1 MRVEGKGNFG
11 VNFASPST
19 NSFRRGESMGKSL
32 VIVESPAKA
41 NTINKFLGSDFIVKA
56 SVGHVKDLPEK
67 ELGVDIEHD
76 FEPRYV
82 TIRGRG
88 RIIKELKRVSQNVG
102 TIYLAPDPDREGEAI
117 AWHVAEELK
126 DRGKR
131 IYRVLVNEI
140 TKKAVLDAIKNPG
153 QLQRSKYEAQ
163 QARRILDRLVGY
175 QISPL
180 LWDKVRRGLSAGRVQ
195 SVAVRIICER
205 EREVNTFIP
214 KEYWTITARLKK
226 PSSEDTFEAKLTK
239 VKGEKADISTEAMV
253 KGIVQELEGADYVVS
268 RVERK
273 ERKRYALPP
282 FVTSKLQ
289 QEAARKLRFSAKK
302 TMMVAQRLY
311 EGIELG
317 AEGSVGLITYMRT
330 DSTRVSEEALKEVR
344 NYIGQRFGAPF
355 LPDKPIRY
363 RSKKGAQEAH
373 EAIRPTSIELRPER
387 VVPSLD
393 KDQRS
398 LYQLIWD
405 RFVASQMMPA
415 LFDQTTV
422 EVEARNCVFT
432 VTGSVQRFQGFMALY
447 VEGEDEDKEVD
458 GKKAGLP
465 ELQKGEHLTLLSLSP
480 EQHFTQPPPR
490 FSEATLV
497 KELEERGIG
506 RPSTYATIL
515 STIQDKDYVRLE
527 MGRFIPTELGLLVTD
542 LLVESFPHILDVAF
556 TARMEDKLDKIEEE
570 RVGWVRVLRQ
580 FYGPFSKSVER
591 AKMTMRDVKR
601 GGETTDILCD
611 VCGNPMVIKWGKMGQ
626 FLACSA
632 YPQCKNTKDFSR
644 DGEGRV
650 VIETHEETEQ
660 RCDRCGHPMV
670 VKNGKFGK
678 FLACSEYPRCQATKP
693 LTLGI
698 PCPSD
703 GCGGELVEKRTRKGR
718 VFYGCSNF
726 PRCQF
731 ATWGRPIREQCPRC
745 GAPFLIEKSSR
756 RGEVTL
762 HCVKDGCKYRG
773 KAPQ

>member
-11 VNFASPST
+11 VDFASPST

-32 VIVESPAKA
+32 VVVESPAKA
-41 NTINKFLGSDFIVKA
+41 NTINKFLGSGFIVKA

-226 PSSEDTFEAKLTK
+226 LSSEDAFEAKLAK

-273 ERKRYALPP
+273 ERKRYAPPP
-282 FVTSKLQ
+282 FITSKLQ

-317 AEGSVGLITYMRT
+317 AAGSVGLITYMRT
-330 DSTRVSEEALKEVR
+330 DSTRVSEGALKEVR
-344 NYIGQRFGAPF
+344 NYIGQRFGASF

-373 EAIRPTSIELRPER
+373 EAIRPTSIELEYER
-387 VVPSLD
+387 VAPYLD

-422 EVEARNCVFT
+422 EVEARNCIFT
-432 VTGSVQRFQGFMALY
+432 ATGSVQRFPGFMALY
-447 VEGEDEDKEVD
+447 VEGEDEDKEDD

-465 ELQKGEHLTLLSLSP
+465 ELRKGEHLTLLSLSP

-527 MGRFIPTELGLLVTD
+527 KGRFIPTELGSLVTD

-570 RVGWVRVLRQ
+570 NVGWVRVLRQ

-591 AKMTMRDVKR
+591 AKATMRDVKR
-601 GGETTDILCD
+601 GGEITDIPCD
-611 VCGNPMVIKWGKMGQ
+611 ICGNPMVIKWGKMGQ

-650 VIETHEETEQ
+650 VINPHEETEH

-745 GAPFLIEKSSR
+745 GSPFLIEKSSR

-762 HCVKDGCKYRG
+762 HCVKDGCNYRG

>member
-1 MRVEGKGNFG
+1 
-11 VNFASPST
+11 
-19 NSFRRGESMGKSL
+19 MGKSL

-41 NTINKFLGSDFIVKA
+41 NTINKFLGSTFIVKA
-56 SVGHVKDLPEK
+56 SVGHVKDLPQK

-76 FEPRYV
+76 FKPSYV

-88 RIIKELKRVSQNVG
+88 KIIKELKRISQDIGN
-102 TIYLAPDPDREGEAI
+102 IYLAPDPDREGEAI
-117 AWHVAEELK
+117 AWHIAEELK

-140 TKKAVLDAIKNPG
+140 TKKAVLDAIKNPVE
-153 QLQRSKYEAQ
+153 LQRSKYEAQ

-205 EREVNTFIP
+205 ESEINTFIP

-226 PSSEDTFEAKLTK
+226 RTSGDTFEAKLAK
-239 VKGEKADISTEAMV
+239 VKGEKADVSTGAMA
-253 KGIVQELEGADYVVS
+253 KEIMQELEGAAFIVS

-273 ERKRYALPP
+273 ERKRYAPPP
-282 FVTSKLQ
+282 FITSKLQ

-302 TMMVAQRLY
+302 TMRVAQKLY

-317 AEGSVGLITYMRT
+317 EAESVGLITYMRT
-330 DSTRVSEEALKEVR
+330 DSTRISEEALKEVR

-373 EAIRPTSIELRPER
+373 EAIRPTSMELEPER
-387 VVPSLD
+387 MASYLD

-398 LYQLIWD
+398 LYKLIWD

-415 LFDQTTV
+415 LFDQTMV
-422 EVEARNCVFT
+422 EVEARDYLFSG
-432 VTGSVQRFQGFMALY
+432 TGSVQRFPGFMALY
-447 VEGEDEDKEVD
+447 IEGEDEEKED
-458 GKKAGLP
+458 GEKKVGLP
-465 ELQKGEHLTLLSLSP
+465 ELRKGEQLTLISLSP
-480 EQHFTQPPPR
+480 EQRFTQPPPR
-490 FSEATLV
+490 FTEATLV

-515 STIQDKDYVRLE
+515 STIQEKDYIRLAK
-527 MGRFIPTELGLLVTD
+527 GKFVPTELGLLVTD
-542 LLVESFPHILDVAF
+542 LLVGNFPHILDVEF

-570 RVGWVRVLRQ
+570 KVGWVRVLRQ
-580 FYGPFSKSVER
+580 FYGPFRESLEK
-591 AKMTMRDVKR
+591 AKTSMRDVKR
-601 GGETTDILCD
+601 KGEMTDIPCD

-626 FLACSA
+626 FLACST
-632 YPQCKNTKDFSR
+632 YPKCTNTKDFFR
-644 DGEGRV
+644 DGEGRI
-650 VIETHEETEQ
+650 VIETHEDTEH
-660 RCDRCGHPMV
+660 RCDRCGRPMV

-678 FLACSEYPRCQATKP
+678 FLACSDYPRCQATKP

-698 PCPSD
+698 PCPSE

-718 VFYGCSNF
+718 VFYGCSDF

-731 ATWGRPIREQCPRC
+731 ATWGRPVREQCPRC
-745 GAPFLIEKSSR
+745 GAPFLIEKFSR

-762 HCVKDGCKYRG
+762 HCVKDGCRYRG

>member
-1 MRVEGKGNFG
+1 
-11 VNFASPST
+11 
-19 NSFRRGESMGKSL
+19 MGKSL

-41 NTINKFLGSDFIVKA
+41 NTINKFLGSNFIVKA

-88 RIIKELKRVSQNVG
+88 KIIKELKRASQNVG

-140 TKKAVLDAIKNPG
+140 TKKAVLEAINNPG
-153 QLQRSKYEAQ
+153 ELQRSRYEAQ

-180 LWDKVRRGLSAGRVQ
+180 LWEKVRRGLSAGRVQ

-214 KEYWTITARLKK
+214 KEYWSITARLKK
-226 PSSEDTFEAKLTK
+226 LTSEDAFEAKLTK
-239 VKGEKADISTEAMV
+239 VKGEKADISFEAMA
-253 KGIVQELEGADYVVS
+253 KEIIQELEGADFIVS

-273 ERKRYALPP
+273 ERKRYAPPP
-282 FVTSKLQ
+282 FTTSKLQ

-317 AEGSVGLITYMRT
+317 AAGSVGLVTYMRT
-330 DSTRVSEEALKEVR
+330 DSTRVSEGALKEVR
-344 NYIGQRFGAPF
+344 NYISQRFGDPF
-355 LPDKPIRY
+355 LPHRPIRY
-363 RSKKGAQEAH
+363 KSKKGAQEAH
-373 EAIRPTSIELRPER
+373 EAIRPTSMEREPER
-387 VVPSLD
+387 VAPFLD
-393 KDQRS
+393 KDQRF
-398 LYQLIWD
+398 LYQLIWE

-422 EVEARNCVFT
+422 EVEAKDCLFSA
-432 VTGSVQRFQGFMALY
+432 TGSVQRFPGFMALY
-447 VEGEDEDKEVD
+447 VEGEDEEKQDE

-465 ELQKGEHLTLLSLSP
+465 ELQQGERLILLSLFP

-497 KELEERGIG
+497 RELEERGIG

-515 STIQDKDYVRLE
+515 STIQEKDYVRLE
-527 MGRFIPTELGLLVTD
+527 KGRFIPTELGVLVTG
-542 LLVESFPHILDVAF
+542 LLVESFPHIMDVEF
-556 TARMEDKLDKIEEE
+556 TAQMEDKLDKIEDEKQ
-570 RVGWVRVLRQ
+570 GWVRVLRQ
-580 FYGPFSKSVER
+580 FYEPFSKSVEK
-591 AKMTMRDVKR
+591 AKATMRDVKR
-601 GGETTDILCD
+601 EGEMTDIPCD

-626 FLACSA
+626 FLACST
-632 YPQCKNTKDFSR
+632 YPKCRNTKDFSR
-644 DGEGRV
+644 DGEGKI
-650 VIETHEETEQ
+650 VIETQKETEH
-660 RCDRCGHPMV
+660 RCDRCGRPMV
-670 VKNGKFGK
+670 VRNGRFGK
-678 FLACSEYPRCQATKP
+678 FLACSDYPRCQATKP

-698 PCPSD
+698 PCPSE
-703 GCGGELVEKRTRKGR
+703 GCGGELVEKRTRKGT

-731 ATWGRPIREQCPRC
+731 ATWGRPVQERCPHC
-745 GAPFLIEKSSR
+745 GAPFLIEKSSK
-756 RGEVTL
+756 RGTVTL
-762 HCVKDGCKYRG
+762 HCVKDGCGYKG
-773 KAPQ
+773 KPPQ

>member
-1 MRVEGKGNFG
+1 
-11 VNFASPST
+11 
-19 NSFRRGESMGKSL
+19 MGKSL

-67 ELGVDIEHD
+67 ELGVDIEHN
-76 FEPRYV
+76 FEPSYV

-88 RIIKELKRVSQNVG
+88 KIIKELKRVSQDIGN
-102 TIYLAPDPDREGEAI
+102 IYLAPDPDREGEAI
-117 AWHVAEELK
+117 AWHIAEELK
-126 DRGKR
+126 DRGKK

-140 TKKAVLDAIKNPG
+140 TKKAILEAIKNPIE
-153 QLQRSKYEAQ
+153 LQRSKYEAQ

-214 KEYWTITARLKK
+214 REYWTIAARLKK
-226 PSSEDTFEAKLTK
+226 LASEDTFEAKLAK
-239 VKGEKADISTEAMV
+239 VKGKKADISTEAEAKEIMQNLD
-253 KGIVQELEGADYVVS
+253 KADFIVS

-273 ERKRYALPP
+273 ERKRYAPPP
-282 FVTSKLQ
+282 FITSKLQ

-302 TMMVAQRLY
+302 TMMVAQGLY

-317 AEGSVGLITYMRT
+317 ETGSVGLITYMRT
-330 DSTRVSEEALKEVR
+330 DSARVSEGALRAVR
-344 NYIGQRFGAPF
+344 TYISQRFGDPF
-355 LPDKPIRY
+355 LPPKPIHYKSR
-363 RSKKGAQEAH
+363 KGAQEAH
-373 EAIRPTSIELRPER
+373 EAIRPTSTEMEPDK
-387 VVPSLD
+387 VAAYLD
-393 KDQRS
+393 KDKKA

-422 EVEARNCVFT
+422 EIEAKDYLLSA
-432 VTGSVQRFQGFMALY
+432 TGSIQRFPGFMALY
-447 VEGEDEDKEVD
+447 VEGEDEEKED
-458 GKKAGLP
+458 DEKKVGLP
-465 ELQKGEHLTLLSLSP
+465 ELRKGERLSLLSLSP

-515 STIQDKDYVRLE
+515 STIQEKDYVRFE
-527 MGRFIPTELGLLVTD
+527 KGKFIPTELGALVND
-542 LLVESFPHILDVAF
+542 LLVDSFPRILDVEF
-556 TARMEDKLDKIEEE
+556 TAKMEDKLDKIEEE
-570 RVGWVRVLRQ
+570 KVGWVRVLKQ
-580 FYGPFSKSVER
+580 FYGPFSESVEK
-591 AKMTMRDVKR
+591 AKANMRDVKR
-601 GGETTDILCD
+601 KGEMTDIPCD
-611 VCGNPMVIKWGKMGQ
+611 ACGNPMVIKWGKMGQ
-626 FLACSA
+626 FLACCT
-632 YPQCKNTKDFSR
+632 YPKCKNTKDFSR
-644 DGEGRV
+644 DGEGRI
-650 VIETHEETEQ
+650 VIETHEETEH

-670 VKNGKFGK
+670 VRNGKFGR
-678 FLACSEYPRCQATKP
+678 FLACSDYPRCQTTKA

-698 PCPSD
+698 RCPNE
-703 GCGGELVEKRTRKGR
+703 GCGGELIERRTRKGK
-718 VFYGCSNF
+718 VFYGCSRY

-731 ATWGRPIREQCPRC
+731 ATWGRPIEQTCPHC
-745 GAPFLIEKSSR
+745 GAPFLIEKSSK
-756 RGEVTL
+756 RGKVTL
-762 HCVKDGCKYRG
+762 HCAKDGCRYKG

>member
-11 VNFASPST
+11 VDFAPRSI

-76 FEPRYV
+76 FEPHYV

-226 PSSEDTFEAKLTK
+226 LSSEDTFEAKLTK
-239 VKGEKADISTEAMV
+239 VKGEKAAISTEAMV

-447 VEGEDEDKEVD
+447 VEGEDEDKEDD

-660 RCDRCGHPMV
+660 RCYRCGHPMV

-762 HCVKDGCKYRG
+762 QCVKDGCKYRG

>member
-1 MRVEGKGNFG
+1 
-11 VNFASPST
+11 
-19 NSFRRGESMGKSL
+19 MGKSL

-76 FEPRYV
+76 FEPHYV

-226 PSSEDTFEAKLTK
+226 LSSEDTFEAKLTK
-239 VKGEKADISTEAMV
+239 VKGEKADISPEAMV

-527 MGRFIPTELGLLVTD
+527 KGRFIPTELGLLVTD

-762 HCVKDGCKYRG
+762 QCVKDGCKYRG

>member
-282 FVTSKLQ
+282 FITSKLQ

-330 DSTRVSEEALKEVR
+330 DSPRVSEEALKEVR

-387 VVPSLD
+387 VVPYLD

-506 RPSTYATIL
+506 RPSTYAAIL